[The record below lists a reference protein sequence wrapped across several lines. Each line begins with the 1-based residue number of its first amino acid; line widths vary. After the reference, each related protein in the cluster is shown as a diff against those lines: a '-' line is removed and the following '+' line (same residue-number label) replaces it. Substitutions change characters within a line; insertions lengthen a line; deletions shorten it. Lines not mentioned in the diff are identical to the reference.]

1 MESLLPASGS
11 TFQLILEHLQ
21 GVLLVVSK
29 NLTNVLNH
37 PIFLWNTMVRSV
49 MIDLIVKRRYTL
61 KSAKLL
67 GQEGSA
73 HNEVC
78 GLCSEDGNARP
89 TAQADEVLR
98 SPGVEA
104 SPPSLQTLCW
114 LGMNAMQSKSSFR
127 GNVDFLKTAQESQPP
142 QFSQVTDGK
151 PISKASKKGGEESQ
165 KKMVD
170 SKKITRFPEGSVLLT
185 QEIARWKMRVQK
197 MKENKRLERS
207 KSQMEQVLNG
217 KLSLLTPMAE
227 HVLKISPLLDPLR
240 HHVEVGNLKVP
251 RKKEAEYGPPPIHRS
266 EADLKGVI
274 SGADFSGSLWSPK
287 EIAQPLW
294 EERQRKEEL
303 SGQISSL
310 EAEEASLWDENSQLE
325 REIRRLR
332 LQLQVLPQT
341 FEDYIAQLQK
351 KCLEGELPCLDME
364 KKLARVCKTV
374 KSLSEDRDLYKR
386 MAEELG
392 KELER
397 TNCYHQKQICV
408 HEKRA
413 QALGM
418 AAVSTE
424 RRLREL
430 RRESDHTRQM
440 LAKLHCKFQPFP
452 RGPRAPAAA
461 PPAAH
466 RGPKGSGHPPPGHQ
480 APQGAGG
487 SCGEGS
493 GV

>member
-78 GLCSEDGNARP
+78 GLRSEDGNARP

-127 GNVDFLKTAQESQPP
+127 GNVDFLKKAQESQPP

-207 KSQMEQVLNG
+207 KSQMEQVLN
-217 KLSLLTPMAE
+217 
-227 HVLKISPLLDPLR
+227 
-240 HHVEVGNLKVP
+240 
-251 RKKEAEYGPPPIHRS
+251 

-274 SGADFSGSLWSPK
+274 GGADFSGSLWSPK

-294 EERQRKEEL
+294 EERQRNEEL

-341 FEDYIAQLQK
+341 FEDHVAQLQK
-351 KCLEGELPCLDME
+351 KCLERELHCLDME

-386 MAEELG
+386 MVEELG
-392 KELER
+392 KELES

-452 RGPRAPAAA
+452 RGPCAPAAA

-466 RGPKGSGHPPPGHQ
+466 RGPKGL
-480 APQGAGG
+480 ATNI
-487 SCGEGS
+487 
-493 GV
+493 

>member
-11 TFQLILEHLQ
+11 TFWLILGHLQ
-21 GVLLVVSK
+21 AALLVVSEI
-29 NLTNVLNH
+29 LTDVLG
-37 PIFLWNTMVRSV
+37 PTAFLWEILVCAV
-49 MIDLIVKRRYTL
+49 MIVVIVKRRYTL
-61 KSAKLL
+61 NSAKLL
-67 GQEGSA
+67 GQKGSA
-73 HNEVC
+73 HDEVC
-78 GLCSEDGNARP
+78 GLCSEDEKARP

-104 SPPSLQTLCW
+104 SPPNLQTLCR
-114 LGMNAMQSKSSFR
+114 LGAMQSESSFW
-127 GNVDFLKTAQESQPP
+127 GNVDFLKKAQESQAP

-170 SKKITRFPEGSVLLT
+170 SKKITHFPESSALLA
-185 QEIARWKMRVQK
+185 QGIARWKMRVQH
-197 MKENKRLERS
+197 MKEKKRLERS
-207 KSQMEQVLNG
+207 KSQTEQVLNG
-217 KLSLLTPMAE
+217 KLSLLTPLAE
-227 HVLKISPLLDPLR
+227 HMLKIIPVLDPLR
-240 HHVEVGNLKVP
+240 HHVEDGNPKVP
-251 RKKEAEYGPPPIHRS
+251 RKKEAEYGPPPIHPS

-274 SGADFSGSLWSPK
+274 GDGDFSGSLWSPK

-294 EERQRKEEL
+294 EKRQRNEEL

-310 EAEEASLWDENSQLE
+310 EAEEASLRDKNSEVE

-341 FEDYIAQLQK
+341 FEDQVAQLQK
-351 KCLEGELPCLDME
+351 KCLEEDLRCLDTE

-374 KSLSEDRDLYKR
+374 KSLSEDRDLYKK

-392 KELER
+392 KERER
-397 TNCYHQKQICV
+397 TNRYHQKQICV

-430 RRESDHTRQM
+430 RRESGHTRQM

-461 PPAAH
+461 PPAAQ
-466 RGPKGSGHPPPGHQ
+466 RGPKASGQPPLGRQ

-487 SCGEGS
+487 SCGERS
-493 GV
+493 RV